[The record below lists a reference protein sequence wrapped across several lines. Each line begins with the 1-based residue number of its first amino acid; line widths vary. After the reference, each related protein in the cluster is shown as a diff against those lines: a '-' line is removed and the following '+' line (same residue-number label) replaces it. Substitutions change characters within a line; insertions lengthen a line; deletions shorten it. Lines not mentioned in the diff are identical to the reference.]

1 MLDKCDGLPGHDVPD
16 HGGRAGQVVVAEVEG
31 AQGGHVGEGGGGD
44 EGQLVGGHV
53 EAGQLRQVEAGQ
65 DGERGVGQIQHLH
78 TELQT
83 WTSETLLRIMIYRH
97 NMTSLLNGVSHAYFC
112 QFSLALFIE
121 KKWFS
126 TQIPSCYDYLQRI
139 WFI

>member
-1 MLDKCDGLPGHDVPD
+1 MPD

-65 DGERGVGQIQHLH
+65 DGEGGVGQVQHLH

-112 QFSLALFIE
+112 QFSLAL
-121 KKWFS
+121 
-126 TQIPSCYDYLQRI
+126 L
-139 WFI
+139 

>member
-1 MLDKCDGLPGHDVPD
+1 MVLPGHDVPD

-31 AQGGHVGEGGGGD
+31 AEGGHIGEGGGGD

-65 DGERGVGQIQHLH
+65 DGERGVGEVQHLH

-83 WTSETLLRIMIYRH
+83 WTYVTQRSEAL
-97 NMTSLLNGVSHAYFC
+97 TSNIKLGIL
-112 QFSLALFIE
+112 
-121 KKWFS
+121 
-126 TQIPSCYDYLQRI
+126 
-139 WFI
+139 

>member
-1 MLDKCDGLPGHDVPD
+1 MLASIELMYVINVKIDKLLTRYFENPGNIFREMCCGLPGHDVPD

-53 EAGQLRQVEAGQ
+53 EAGELRQVEAGQ
-65 DGERGVGQIQHLH
+65 DGERGVGEVQHLH

-83 WTSETLLRIMIYRH
+83 
-97 NMTSLLNGVSHAYFC
+97 
-112 QFSLALFIE
+112 
-121 KKWFS
+121 
-126 TQIPSCYDYLQRI
+126 
-139 WFI
+139 

>member
-1 MLDKCDGLPGHDVPD
+1 MYVINVKIDKLLTILKILVIYLEKCVVLPGHDVPD

-65 DGERGVGQIQHLH
+65 DGERGVGQVQHLH
-78 TELQT
+78 AELQT
-83 WTSETLLRIMIYRH
+83 
-97 NMTSLLNGVSHAYFC
+97 
-112 QFSLALFIE
+112 
-121 KKWFS
+121 
-126 TQIPSCYDYLQRI
+126 
-139 WFI
+139 

>member
-1 MLDKCDGLPGHDVPD
+1 MVILKEMCCGLPGHDVPD

-65 DGERGVGQIQHLH
+65 DGEGGVGEVQHLH

-83 WTSETLLRIMIYRH
+83 CTSETLLRIMI
-97 NMTSLLNGVSHAYFC
+97 
-112 QFSLALFIE
+112 
-121 KKWFS
+121 
-126 TQIPSCYDYLQRI
+126 
-139 WFI
+139 

>member
-1 MLDKCDGLPGHDVPD
+1 MCCGLPGHDVPD

-65 DGERGVGQIQHLH
+65 DGERGVGEVQHLH
-78 TELQT
+78 AELQT
-83 WTSETLLRIMIYRH
+83 CHIQHTDQ
-97 NMTSLLNGVSHAYFC
+97 GAAYNHVGAYYDFTI
-112 QFSLALFIE
+112 LFTKVLIHLT
-121 KKWFS
+121 KPKN
-126 TQIPSCYDYLQRI
+126 
-139 WFI
+139 

>member
-1 MLDKCDGLPGHDVPD
+1 MYVINDNIDKLLTILKILVDNKYSDKCDGLPGHDVPD

-65 DGERGVGQIQHLH
+65 DGERGVGEVQHLH

-83 WTSETLLRIMIYRH
+83 
-97 NMTSLLNGVSHAYFC
+97 
-112 QFSLALFIE
+112 
-121 KKWFS
+121 
-126 TQIPSCYDYLQRI
+126 
-139 WFI
+139 

>member
-1 MLDKCDGLPGHDVPD
+1 MCCGLPGHYVPD

-65 DGERGVGQIQHLH
+65 DGERGVGEVQHLH
-78 TELQT
+78 AELQT
-83 WTSETLLRIMIYRH
+83 
-97 NMTSLLNGVSHAYFC
+97 
-112 QFSLALFIE
+112 
-121 KKWFS
+121 
-126 TQIPSCYDYLQRI
+126 
-139 WFI
+139 